1 MNLQEHGTAHNM
13 AHARITKSYLFSDD
27 PAQLLPPTDDDEL
40 VHTSCNALPAIPS
53 NIGPLLVMT
62 WQSIAVENPQLIP
75 VVGIRRDPAQSR
87 ARYVTCQAR
96 ALR

>member
-40 VHTSCNALPAIPS
+40 VHTAS
-53 NIGPLLVMT
+53 NPIKYRSTSRDDM
-62 WQSIAVENPQLIP
+62 AVN
-75 VVGIRRDPAQSR
+75 
-87 ARYVTCQAR
+87 CW
-96 ALR
+96 